1 MKKQKKYI
9 AFMLAVLI
17 GVFEILAVMPPGNI
31 VYAEEVSEDDNAVI
45 FSDGATDLP
54 IVNEAQVTERVLD
67 LVKKLKVNDGNLND
81 GWGVQF
87 TETGQGCVPSHPTGT
102 AGDCRNCYN
111 VNVIQSSW
119 FKQTFGY
126 TVDVA
131 LIPGHYTPTSSIHSS
146 ARTCAGF
153 ANFALWY
160 IAKQDSSSDVY
171 RVLLGTQGQEFTKA
185 NLQKSDIR
193 IGDVIR
199 ITGSSG
205 IYGSLQ
211 HSFMFLSYDGNS
223 GIKVLDCNW
232 GVRDT
237 PSKIATVRIHTMR
250 FDSSYKIAI
259 TRAKNYQPDA
269 DTIPPVISDVQLVKD
284 SAGYTISCV
293 ATDNVGVAKV
303 AFPTWTVYNGQD
315 DLAANWDNTQLGT
328 YVDGRYVFRVNDYD
342 HYLERGLYDTHIYA
356 YDTSGN
362 YSLYEYNFID
372 LQNTFNPVAQI
383 IYKNSKYLVY
393 DDLLTWDEAKA
404 KCEAM
409 GGHLAT
415 ITSQGEQDTIAG
427 LINGREIYRRG
438 YYLGGTLTNKQLSWI
453 TGEKVTYTNWTDGQ
467 PDNAQGKEPVL
478 EIFSYLKQWN
488 DAEIGGCSL
497 GFICEIELPIYLN
510 ANKISLAVD
519 NKQAIQ
525 LINTESKLTVNDITW
540 ASSNTNVA
548 TVSNG
553 TITAKNPGTATI
565 TAKYG
570 TKSATCTVT
579 VTPKPVSTQIKA
591 FVERLYTL
599 ALGRPADPAGIE
611 DWSNK
616 LASKKITGAEIGY
629 GFIFSSEFESKN
641 LSNEEIVEIMY
652 NTFLG
657 RASDASGKKYWVDAM
672 NSGVDVE
679 KVFHGFVMSDEF
691 KKICT
696 DSGIEQGTVDGM
708 NRMDKINHYKNIQPN
723 VTMFVGRCYFNVLNR
738 KPESVGIE
746 NWCRIIITKEITPQV
761 VAKSFFKSDEY
772 IAKATSNG
780 DYVRH
785 LYTTFLGRECD
796 ADGYNTWVGLLNS
809 GTYTRDAVL
818 EGFAQSDEFAG
829 ILAGFGLN

>member
-17 GVFEILAVMPPGNI
+17 GVFEILSVMGSGNT
-31 VYAEEVSEDDNAVI
+31 VLAEEVDENSIVTDENVI
-45 FSDGATDLP
+45 VSDEASSLP
-54 IVNEAQVTERVLD
+54 IVNEAQVTERIMD
-67 LVKKLKVNDGNLND
+67 LAKKLKINDGNLNV
-81 GWGVQF
+81 GSGIQF
-87 TETGQGCVPSHPTGT
+87 TVTQGACGHATNNAIASGCT
-102 AGDCRNCYN
+102 NCKNAN
-111 VNVIQSSW
+111 VMQSAW
-119 FKQTFGY
+119 FKSTFGY
-126 TVDVA
+126 TVDVS
-131 LIPGHYTPTSSIHSS
+131 LLPGHYAPTGSITSS
-146 ARTCAGF
+146 AWTCAGF

-160 IAKQDSSSDVY
+160 IAKDSSTSDVY
-171 RVLLGTQGQEFTKA
+171 RDLLGTQGQAFTKE
-185 NLQKSDIR
+185 NLQNSGIR

-199 ITGSSG
+199 VNG
-205 IYGSLQ
+205 
-211 HSFMFLSYDGNS
+211 HSVMFLSYEANNT
-223 GIKVLDCNW
+223 IKVLDCNW
-232 GVRDT
+232 VSGVVAN
-237 PSKIATVRIHTMR
+237 IAMVKIHTM
-250 FDSSYKIAI
+250 SLNASYPMAI
-259 TRAKNYQPDA
+259 TRARNYQPDA

-488 DAEIGGCSL
+488 DAVVGGCSL
-497 GFICEIELPIYLN
+497 GFICEIELPIKLS
-510 ANKISLAVD
+510 ANNVSLSVD
-519 NKQAIQ
+519 NTQA
-525 LINTESKLTVNDITW
+525 LKLTNTESKLTVNDITW
-540 ASSNTNVA
+540 TSSNTNVA

-616 LASKKITGAEIGY
+616 LASKKTTGAEIGY

-672 NSGVDVE
+672 NAGVDVE

-708 NRMDKINHYKNIQPN
+708 YRMDKINHYKNIQPN
-723 VTMFVGRCYFNVLNR
+723 ITAFVGRCYFNVLQR
-738 KPESVGIE
+738 APETEGVE
-746 NWCRIIITKEITPQV
+746 NWCRIIITKQITPQV
-761 VAKSFFKSDEY
+761 AAKSFFQSDEY

-796 ADGYNTWVGLLNS
+796 ADGYNTWVGLLDS
-809 GTYTRDAVL
+809 GAYTRDAVL
-818 EGFAQSDEFAG
+818 EGFARSDEFAG